1 MRERKALLFLSC
13 FALFIWF
20 VRYFPPGVDAIIFD
34 DDARQHVYWTAVF
47 QDPDLFRDDILTQF
61 ISSRLFDPPGY
72 QAVYWLGVK
81 LMEPLDFS
89 RLLTLG
95 LLLASLWLLDEL
107 LRDIASDWRDRFFC
121 ELLFLFFCLYSNS
134 GGLPRGFAFPLLLL
148 FLLLMQR
155 GAFRWALTTVL
166 LVAVL
171 YPPLILNIF
180 ALAGWDLLR
189 RLPARWK
196 NRDWLLDGAFLGT
209 SALVTGFFLF
219 SVYGGTSGEF
229 PGPKVTFEQTKLMP
243 EFYPGGRTVFFRES
257 ALGYF
262 LREPS
267 GIGFEY
273 VAGFG
278 AILIIMVV
286 MKALGGREGRDVLRL
301 PGVAVDSIWTSL
313 LLFGIAHAVL
323 FKLHHPSRYTLYT
336 LPTALIIII
345 GANTRGCLTVVSP
358 ALEWVRQKAPGGA
371 ILKGI
376 KWGSVVA
383 LLVCYAYL
391 QACYISKVD
400 PLLVRLDRT
409 EIEMLD
415 KLKTLPKDALVA
427 GHPMDMNN
435 PPLIAKR
442 KVLAN
447 QELSLPYYQGYY
459 GEVRTRIFD
468 FFEAYY
474 ASDWSVVEG
483 FIRRYGVDALVVNKE
498 HFAESFLAGPIY
510 YEPFRSAVKER
521 LTRDRSF
528 ALENPPEDLRCFE
541 NERYVVL
548 CFASDQP
555 AQ

>member
-13 FALFIWF
+13 VALFVWF

-47 QDPDLFRDDILTQF
+47 QDPDLFPDDILTQF

-95 LLLASLWLLDEL
+95 LLLASVWLLDAL
-107 LRDIASDWRDRFFC
+107 LRGITGDWRDRFFC

-155 GAFRWALTTVL
+155 GAFRWASITAP
-166 LVAVL
+166 LVVVF
-171 YPPLILNIF
+171 YPPLILNVL

-189 RLPARWK
+189 RLPKRGRT
-196 NRDWLLDGAFLGT
+196 RDWLLDAVSLGIV
-209 SALVTGFFLF
+209 SLIAGFFLF
-219 SVYGGTSGEF
+219 SVYGSTSGEF
-229 PGPKVTFEQTKLMP
+229 PGAKVTFEQTKLMP

-257 ALGYF
+257 ALAYF

-278 AILIIMVV
+278 AILIIMVG
-286 MKALGGREGRDVLRL
+286 MKALGGRRGRDVLHL
-301 PGVAVDSIWTSL
+301 PGVAVDCIWTSL
-313 LLFGIAHAVL
+313 FLFGVAHAVL

-345 GANTRGCLTVVSP
+345 GANTRGCLAVVSP
-358 ALEWVRQKAPGGA
+358 VLEWVRRKASRGV

-400 PLLVRLDRT
+400 PLLVRLDRV

-415 KLKTLPKDALVA
+415 KLKTLPKDSLVA

-435 PPLIAKR
+435 PPLIAQR

-459 GEVRTRIFD
+459 GEVRARIFD

-498 HFAESFLAGPIY
+498 HFKESFLSGPIY
-510 YEPFRSAVKER
+510 YEPFRSVVKER
-521 LTRDRSF
+521 LKKNRSF
-528 ALENPPEDLRCFE
+528 VLMHPPENVQCFE
-541 NERYVVL
+541 NEHYVIL
-548 CFASDQP
+548 CFASK
-555 AQ
+555 